1 MEFPRPFGRY
11 QLLEPLAQG
20 GMAEVFLARSVG
32 LEGFEKRLVIKRILP
47 DLARNPRFVS
57 LFIHEAKLSVALT
70 HPNIVQVFELGKVD
84 DDPYLAMEFIHGADL
99 THVLRALRRDER
111 RMPVAVAVAIGAAI
125 SRGLAYAHSRRTAEG
140 VPLQIVHRDVSPHNV
155 MVSFEGEVKLVDF
168 GIARLAATPETEG
181 VDPHSLATQH
191 VGVSAAADPPR
202 GGKFAYMSPEQANGE
217 RLDGRSDLYAV
228 GIVLYEMLAGRRL
241 YEGTPEDKLRAL
253 TSGVLPDLQALNP
266 DVPDDLVAIVHRA
279 LALDVN
285 ARYPTGTELDED
297 LRAFQYRHAARAGGA
312 QIAALMKDLFP
323 NEALGGRMDA
333 GLRQLVADL
342 DAMHTGVEPDRSAMS
357 ILDTAVSHQETPAF
371 RSTPSGEHR
380 SIVVLTA
387 EANGLTDHSVN
398 AESEDIA
405 RIHIRML
412 RGVRELVVRLGG
424 VADRYDDDTL
434 RVFFGLPRSLGD
446 DLDRALICAG
456 ELHRLAERQRKKGL
470 AVEFAIAVHV
480 GDLTVARPI
489 GNRYRYAAH
498 GDTLKMPQRLAWAAE
513 PGTTLVSEKVA
524 ALAGDRYPFEP
535 GPALRRKGGRAM
547 QRTFVLAGGRRAG
560 GRGSSGGWLRRA
572 DELEVMRDAIARL
585 RDGLGTSL
593 CVVGEAGVGKSRFF
607 AELRDLAQRRSLLN
621 FHARAAPFSTRPFSA
636 TRDLLADILGIRDGA
651 SAAVTAERLTRL
663 GGLGLDGAESAVISA
678 LFQFEL
684 GPPKAAAAGPSRR
697 APHRRPP
704 PPREAIFSACAHLI
718 AGICREG
725 PVMLMLE
732 DVQHLDDAEAELF
745 AHLLRVCVGQPVM
758 LLASWR
764 TDEDGARFSGLVPVR
779 LAPLP
784 PEQAGQFASAL
795 LGATA
800 IGPDLTRLL
809 LRTAEGNPLYL
820 EEILKALRQGGR
832 IWYEGSTARLKDP
845 HLDPGLPDTL
855 QGLVDAR
862 IDALE
867 PGARGALQVAAVIGF
882 DFSAALLGAAL
893 GAEDPT
899 PIVGEL
905 VRGGLIAPESPVAGT
920 QYAFRSVLIWEAV
933 LRGILAVQRREYHR
947 LVASGMERQYAGRLD
962 AMGEAWATHAH
973 AGGRIRDAAA
983 SLLRVA
989 ELEHHAERSDRA
1001 LECLQRA
1008 LAWLERGPR
1017 TEKDPMLEAS
1027 LHLLAG
1033 ELSLLLGRP
1042 RTLAHLEVALDIAG
1056 EIGPPEVEARAMLAL
1071 GKLHHAQGRTGT
1083 ARMHLESA
1091 LETLAA
1097 RAFAG
1102 GGGAGGSSGPGP
1114 EQRSRVV
1121 DALEALAAI
1130 ALQEGKPEE
1139 AQQRYAEGLVAAGD
1153 DASLAARVDVGQ
1165 AVAALRRG
1173 EMDTAEA
1180 LLRAALPLAEAAKD
1194 RILQGRILNNLGL
1207 AAFQRGSYHDA
1218 LDAFRKALEV
1228 RAGLGYRQG
1237 EAVNLHNIGD
1247 AWMRLGDDGRAFTAF
1262 EESREIARTS
1272 GLGRFVAMNDVY
1284 LCYLRALRAEGGA
1297 ELELNRAVAACKQVG
1312 DAETA
1317 LMGRLFLA
1325 RLAHRRGEDIAHV
1338 LEQVRTEAERLGLRG
1353 LEREI
1358 GGTGPQEG

>member
-111 RMPVAVAVAIGAAI
+111 RMPFAIAAAIGAAI
-125 SRGLAYAHSRRTAEG
+125 SRGLAYAHARRTTEG
-140 VPLQIVHRDVSPHNV
+140 VPLHIVHRDVSPHNV

-181 VDPHSLATQH
+181 ADPHSVASQQA
-191 VGVSAAADPPR
+191 GVSAAADPPR
-202 GGKFAYMSPEQANGE
+202 GGKFAYMSPEQAQGE

-241 YEGTPEDKLRAL
+241 YEGSPEEKLRAL
-253 TSGVLPDLQALNP
+253 TSGVLPDIQAQNP

-279 LALDVN
+279 LALDRN
-285 ARYPTGTELDED
+285 ARYPTGTELEED
-297 LRAFQYRHAARAGGA
+297 LRAFQYRHAARAGGP

-333 GLRQLVADL
+333 GLRQLVEDL
-342 DAMHTGVEPDRSAMS
+342 DAMHTGVEPDPSATSMPDS
-357 ILDTAVSHQETPAF
+357 ALSHQETPAF
-371 RSTPSGEHR
+371 RSTQSGEHR

-398 AESEDIA
+398 AESEEIA

-446 DLDRALICAG
+446 DLDRALTCAR
-456 ELHRLAERQRKKGL
+456 ELHRLADRQRKRGL

-480 GDLTVARPI
+480 GDVTVARPI

-535 GPALRRKGGRAM
+535 GPALRRKGSRAM
-547 QRTFVLAGGRRAG
+547 QRTFLLAGARRTG
-560 GRGSSGGWLRRA
+560 GRGSSGGWLRRG
-572 DELEVMRDAIARL
+572 DELEVMRDAIGRL

-593 CVVGEAGVGKSRFF
+593 GVVGEAGVGKSRFF
-607 AELRDLAQRRSLLN
+607 RELRDLAQRRSLPN
-621 FHARAAPFSTRPFSA
+621 FHGRAVPFSTRPFSA
-636 TRDLLADILGIRDGA
+636 TRDLVADILGIRDGA
-651 SAAVTAERLTRL
+651 SAALTAERLTRL
-663 GGLGLDGAESAVISA
+663 GELGLDGAESAVISA
-678 LFQFEL
+678 LFQLEL
-684 GPPKAAAAGPSRR
+684 APVAAAEPRTRRGPSQS
-697 APHRRPP
+697 RPP
-704 PPREAIFSACAHLI
+704 FPAREAMFSACARLI
-718 AGICREG
+718 TGICRDG

-745 AHLLRVCVGQPVM
+745 THLLRVCAGQPVM

-764 TDEDGARFSGLVPVR
+764 AEDEGARFSNLVQIR

-784 PEQAGQFASAL
+784 PEQASQFASEL

-867 PGARGALQVAAVIGF
+867 PGARGALQVAAVIGL

-893 GAEDPT
+893 GAEDAT

-962 AMGEAWATHAH
+962 AVGEAWATHAH

-989 ELEHHAERSDRA
+989 EIEHKAQRSERA

-1017 TEKDPMLEAS
+1017 TEKDPTLEAR
-1027 LHLLAG
+1027 LHLRAG

-1071 GKLHHAQGRTGT
+1071 GQLHHAQGRTGM

-1091 LETLAA
+1091 LETLASSGA
-1097 RAFAG
+1097 
-1102 GGGAGGSSGPGP
+1102 GGAGAGAGA
-1114 EQRSRVV
+1114 EHRSRIVE
-1121 DALEALAAI
+1121 AIEALAAI
-1130 ALQEGKPEE
+1130 ALEEGKPVE
-1139 AQQRYAEGLVAAGD
+1139 AQQRYAEGLLVAGD
-1153 DASLAARVDVGQ
+1153 DGALAARIDVAQ

-1173 EMDTAEA
+1173 DMDTAEA
-1180 LLRAALPLAEAAKD
+1180 LLRDALPLAEAAND

-1207 AAFQRGSYHDA
+1207 SAFQRGRYTEALGSFRQA
-1218 LDAFRKALEV
+1218 LDV

-1247 AWMRLGDDGRAFTAF
+1247 AWMRLGDEGRAFAAF

-1284 LCYLRALRAEGGA
+1284 LSYLRALRAEGGA
-1297 ELELNRAVAACKQVG
+1297 ELELNRAAAACKQLG

-1325 RLAHRRGEDIAHV
+1325 RLAGRRGEDIAYV
-1338 LEQVRTEAERLGLRG
+1338 LEQVRDEARRLGLEG
-1353 LEREI
+1353 IGREI
-1358 GGTGPQEG
+1358 GA